1 MRKLLN
7 IIYRLCE
14 AEADGNIRDIRPRW
28 YSKQK
33 CLNSFL
39 DAVEFAGNEVSQ
51 VIFLHDGDGQILL
64 NEIPDKYE
72 IRKTFVKSNL
82 GSLNETFD
90 IADEIGG
97 SIYFVEDDYLHK
109 PESILEIAK
118 ALPELKLVTGYDHS
132 EKHTRR
138 YHNEYSFDTI
148 KRTSGIWETAE
159 FACCTYAVDE
169 SIYKTIAPTIRKI
182 GLWDIKLF
190 ETLARMGYSL
200 WTPNPGLTTQVDSY
214 MSPGVDWE
222 EFNKNV

>member
-14 AEADGNIRDIRPRW
+14 AEADGNIRDIRPCW

-33 CLNSFL
+33 CLKSFI
-39 DAVEFAGNEVSQ
+39 DAVEFAGDEVGR
-51 VIFLHDGDGQILL
+51 VIFVHDGDGDILL
-64 NEIPDKYE
+64 NLIPKKYE
-72 IRKTFVKSNL
+72 IVKIDVKNNL
-82 GSLNETFD
+82 ASLLKTFD

-138 YHNEYSFDTI
+138 YHNEYNFATT
-148 KRTSGIWETAE
+148 KKTSGIWETAE

-169 SIYKTIAPTIRKI
+169 SIYKTIASTIRSI

-190 ETLARMGYSL
+190 ETLTRMGYPL
-200 WTPNPGLTTQVDSY
+200 WTPNPGLTTQVDRY

-222 EFNKNV
+222 GFNKNV

>member
-14 AEADGNIRDIRPRW
+14 AEADGNIRDIRPSW

-33 CLNSFL
+33 CLKSFL
-39 DAVEFAGNEVSQ
+39 DAVEFAGDQVGR
-51 VIFLHDGDGQILL
+51 VIFVHDGDGDILFNL
-64 NEIPDKYE
+64 IPKKYE
-72 IRKTFVKSNL
+72 IVKIHVKNNL
-82 GSLNETFD
+82 ASLNKTFD

-138 YHNEYSFDTI
+138 YHNEYNFDI
-148 KRTSGIWETAE
+148 FKRNSGIWETAE

-169 SIYKTIAPTIRKI
+169 SIYKT
-182 GLWDIKLF
+182 F
-190 ETLARMGYSL
+190 
-200 WTPNPGLTTQVDSY
+200 
-214 MSPGVDWE
+214 
-222 EFNKNV
+222 

>member
-1 MRKLLN
+1 VKKLLN
-7 IIYRLCE
+7 IIYRICE
-14 AEADGNIRDIRPRW
+14 AEADGKLRDIRPHW

-33 CLNSFL
+33 CLKSFI
-39 DAVEFAGNEVSQ
+39 DAIEFAGDQVGQ

-64 NEIPDKYE
+64 NLIPDKYE
-72 IRKTFVKSNL
+72 IRKTFVKNNRD
-82 GSLNETFD
+82 SLYETFD

-118 ALPELKLVTGYDHS
+118 ALPELKLVTGYDHA
-132 EKHTRR
+132 EKYTGK
-138 YHNEYSFDTI
+138 YHAEYGFDIEKKTH
-148 KRTSGIWETAE
+148 GIWQTAE

-169 SIYKTIAPTIRKI
+169 SIYKIVSPTMKI
-182 GLWDIKLF
+182 YGLWDTKLF
-190 ETLARMGYSL
+190 KALHTLGIPL
-200 WTPNPGLTTQVDSY
+200 WSSKPGLTTQVDRC